1 MPVPSPD
8 PQSIE
13 RRSLREIA
21 ADKIKEAIFDH
32 TLEPGENLRDE
43 DLQAWLGMSRTPVR
57 EALIELKRLGLV
69 DMEAQRFTRVA
80 TSDPKTARYDLQTVG
95 ALLGGL
101 ILVTVPA
108 LDSAATARL
117 VKILDRTDAVLG
129 KGDAAEYAAGTRQ
142 LLELLVASCPNPVIV
157 EATQDIVDAK
167 IHRVY
172 LARTEI
178 TYDWDELRANYRSLR
193 AAVEAGD
200 AAAAMVALGRAFQL

>member
-69 DMEAQRFTRVA
+69 EMEAQRFTRVA
-80 TSDPKTARYDLQTVG
+80 TADPKTAGYDVQTVG
-95 ALLGGL
+95 TLLGGL

-108 LDSAATARL
+108 LDSAAKARL
-117 VKILDRTDAVLG
+117 LAILDRTDTVLG
-129 KGDAAEYAAGTRQ
+129 QGDAAEYASSTRR
-142 LLELLVASCPNPVIV
+142 LLELLVASCPNPVLVDATNDIV
-157 EATQDIVDAK
+157 EAK

-172 LARTEI
+172 LARAEI
-178 TYDWDELRANYRSLR
+178 TYDWDELRANYRALR

-200 AAAAMVALGRAFQL
+200 AVAAMVALGRAFQL